1 VNAACV
7 TQARSETIVAR
18 IHHGLLLVAVLCQI
32 NHALLIPPG
41 ICDRTKFAAVMA
53 SRLVRRLA
61 FRELEAVVPGLARVE
76 VAVGNS
82 SAIPGTTATR

>member
-1 VNAACV
+1 
-7 TQARSETIVAR
+7 
-18 IHHGLLLVAVLCQI
+18 
-32 NHALLIPPG
+32 
-41 ICDRTKFAAVMA
+41 MA

-82 SAIPGTTATR
+82 SAIAGTTATRYVAHNDQRL